1 MGGKGVLEVG
11 IWCMKAQHEKPSLR
25 SRQATTGMRTS
36 LFAACVDG
44 DKTASRERPQLLQE
58 SWVERPESRGQARP
72 QQGILPKPHR
82 IGRLL

>member
-11 IWCMKAQHEKPSLR
+11 IRCIKAQREKPSLR
-25 SRQATTGMRTS
+25 SRQATAGMRTS

-58 SWVERPESRGQARP
+58 SWVERPGNRGQACP

-82 IGRLL
+82 TGRLL